1 MKFCQMRSGRS
12 FPFKSLTA
20 ITLYAGLYRYIGGSK
35 SPVAVPNITWA
46 PAAQRALEAVS
57 ALLQR
62 LRQTT
67 EHLTDKQRWSA
78 LLRFIFRDWLR
89 NTGGHEPVPAFL
101 PG

>member
-1 MKFCQMRSGRS
+1 LLWHGIGRQTS
-12 FPFKSLTA
+12 HGNPTTLT
-20 ITLYAGLYRYIGGSK
+20 ITTLHAQ
-35 SPVAVPNITWA
+35 A

-62 LRQTT
+62 LTT

-78 LLRFIFRDWLR
+78 LLRIIFRDWLR
-89 NTGGHEPVPAFL
+89 NTGGLEPVPAFL